1 MEMNFSNVDHDGLYN
16 LQLEGASLLDCW
28 KRIQW
33 NLPHVLE
40 DLGDGR
46 RGLKVEWRART
57 PSRLCDGTSALIL
70 SR

>member
-1 MEMNFSNVDHDGLYN
+1 MNFSNVDHDGLHK

-33 NLPHVLE
+33 NLSRVLE

-46 RGLKVEWRART
+46 LGLKVQRWART
-57 PSRLCDGTSALIL
+57 PSRLCDDTAELIL
-70 SR
+70 PH